1 MSNPYLKKGIAAGV
15 LIALSGTA
23 HAGTVSNSNGMS
35 VTLGGYVDRAVLYAD
50 DGKDSTA
57 AVVDNENLS
66 SRFFITGEGK
76 VNEALTAGFLMEF
89 DFRDNSSSSVTI
101 DDATAGNGGVG
112 ENGVGATTFSQR
124 HMDAYFSH
132 ATLGKFSIGQGSSAS
147 DGIAETDMS
156 GTGIVAYSGVA
167 DMAAAVKFRTATNG
181 YGPAIGT
188 VSSNMDGL
196 GLDDRIRYDT
206 PSFGGF
212 GVSTSYISGGAGDV
226 SVNFSGKFGGI
237 DVGAAAGYWN
247 NSSLSS
253 TDDGG
258 YAGSVSAK
266 HDSGVS
272 LTLAGGKTLKKSN
285 ASDDPTF
292 IYGKLAYT
300 VGLTSLGDTSFG
312 VDYGV
317 YKDVAQNNDEMTTF
331 GLQVVQ
337 SLADVGTEVYLGYR
351 NHELDRTGTSYDD
364 IMAVMAGVNVA
375 F

>member
-35 VTLGGYVDRAVLYAD
+35 VTLGGYVDRALLYID
-50 DGKDSTA
+50 DGKDSTS

-89 DFRDNSSSSVTI
+89 DFRDNSSSSLTVTG
-101 DDATAGNGGVG
+101 ANNGF
-112 ENGVGATTFSQR
+112 GATTFSQR

-156 GTGIVAYSGVA
+156 GTGIVAYSGIA
-167 DMAAAVKFRTATNG
+167 DMASSAVFRTASGGT
-181 YGPAIGT
+181 GPAIGT

-196 GLDDRIRYDT
+196 GLDDRVRYDT

-212 GVSTSYISGGAGDV
+212 GVATSYVSGGAGDV

-237 DVGAAAGYWN
+237 NVGAAAGYWN
-247 NSSLSS
+247 NSSTST

-258 YAGSVSAK
+258 YSGSVSAK
-266 HDSGVS
+266 HDIGIS
-272 LTLAGGKTLKKSN
+272 LTLAGGKTLKKAN
-285 ASDDPTF
+285 GTDDPTF
-292 IYGKLAYT
+292 VYGKLAYT

-312 VDYGV
+312 IDYGL
-317 YKDVAQNNDEMTTF
+317 YEDVAQNGDEMTTF

-337 SLADVGTEVYLGYR
+337 ALPDVGTEVYIGYR

>member
-35 VTLGGYVDRAVLYAD
+35 VTLGGYIDRAVLYAD

-76 VNEALTAGFLMEF
+76 VNEALTAGFKMEF
-89 DFRDNSSSSVTI
+89 DFRDNSSSSMTI
-101 DDATAGNGGVG
+101 DDANAGNSGAGDSG
-112 ENGVGATTFSQR
+112 FGATTFSQR

-132 ATLGKFSIGQGSSAS
+132 ATLGKFSIGQGASAS

-167 DMAAAVKFRTATNG
+167 DMAASVKFRTAAGG
-181 YGPAIGT
+181 YGPSIGT

-196 GLDDRIRYDT
+196 GLDDRVRYDT

-212 GVSTSYISGGAGDV
+212 GVATSFVSGGAGDV
-226 SVNFSGKFGGI
+226 SVNFSGTVGGV

-247 NSSLSS
+247 NSSLST

-258 YAGSVSAK
+258 YAASVSAK

-272 LTLAGGKTLKKSN
+272 LTLAGGKTLKKATGRDD
-285 ASDDPTF
+285 ASF
-292 IYGKLAYT
+292 MYGKLAYT
-300 VGLTSLGDTSFG
+300 VGLTSVGDTSFG
-312 VDYGV
+312 IDYGV
-317 YKDVAQNNDEMTTF
+317 YEDVAQNNDEMTTF